1 MKRQFAQGES
11 MWLGAL
17 VLLLGGV
24 LFTWPLLIHPTELF
38 GHAQGEASNHLWMFW
53 RAGEAGAVS
62 NYPVGVP
69 IPLMD
74 PVNLPVY
81 RAFSWVHPALGYN
94 AVWCFNLVL
103 AYSGA
108 AFLARVMGVSSSASV
123 VAGVACAFSPFL
135 SGLGS
140 FGITESWGIGWL
152 GLHCAFLLRYG
163 EDRRDA
169 DLVFA
174 ALSLAAFLWTGWYSA
189 VFALVAECCV
199 GLTLMRRR
207 QLGLGVL
214 VQGGIASLLVLP
226 GLLRFWSERSF
237 WSGRWEGVPAPMDG
251 QWEAWRE
258 LPRSGADLLNLVL
271 PSVSSVEVS
280 KSVYLGL
287 VVMLLALAAGR
298 RAVPLLLWSVPFV
311 LLSLGPTLMVAGD
324 QMWMGSSVPLPA
336 QGLRVLFPPLEG
348 LTHWWR
354 ALGPAVLFLA
364 VAASMGAERLAKRWT
379 LAWIAI
385 PVLVLLDSM
394 ALSQTPWPRSLVS
407 VEPPVVYEAL
417 EDSGALLQV
426 PLHNE
431 RREFTEDEPR
441 VYNRWQPLH
450 EQPVVENYE
459 GPDHLLRRNKFLLAL
474 QELCVSGQ
482 PSAMPLNEAVMWA
495 KELRKQ
501 GVTQVV
507 VHGVDPGRRADAWQ
521 CGRPTDS
528 FAERQS
534 LAAKVVRYLVDVGAT
549 KVHHASGDALLSLEP
564 LARR

>member
-1 MKRQFAQGES
+1 MARGPCSPLRGRPVHMASADSPHRTLWARPGGGEQS
-11 MWLGAL
+11 SVD
-17 VLLLGGV
+17 VL
-24 LFTWPLLIHPTELF
+24 
-38 GHAQGEASNHLWMFW
+38 AS
-53 RAGEAGAVS
+53 GEAGAVS

-237 WSGRWEGVPAPMDG
+237 WSGRWE
-251 QWEAWRE
+251 ECLHR
-258 LPRSGADLLNLVL
+258 
-271 PSVSSVEVS
+271 
-280 KSVYLGL
+280 
-287 VVMLLALAAGR
+287 
-298 RAVPLLLWSVPFV
+298 
-311 LLSLGPTLMVAGD
+311 
-324 QMWMGSSVPLPA
+324 WMG
-336 QGLRVLFPPLEG
+336 
-348 LTHWWR
+348 
-354 ALGPAVLFLA
+354 
-364 VAASMGAERLAKRWT
+364 
-379 LAWIAI
+379 
-385 PVLVLLDSM
+385 
-394 ALSQTPWPRSLVS
+394 
-407 VEPPVVYEAL
+407 
-417 EDSGALLQV
+417 
-426 PLHNE
+426 N
-431 RREFTEDEPR
+431 
-441 VYNRWQPLH
+441 
-450 EQPVVENYE
+450 
-459 GPDHLLRRNKFLLAL
+459 
-474 QELCVSGQ
+474 
-482 PSAMPLNEAVMWA
+482 
-495 KELRKQ
+495 
-501 GVTQVV
+501 
-507 VHGVDPGRRADAWQ
+507 
-521 CGRPTDS
+521 GRPGES
-528 FAERQS
+528 FLDRGLICSTWSFRVSRRLRCQNRCTWVS
-534 LAAKVVRYLVDVGAT
+534 L
-549 KVHHASGDALLSLEP
+549 
-564 LARR
+564 